1 VPLLGQLDGQLG
13 ADAAAPHDHAMHV
26 GFRLTPLGAN
36 GKPGPVVR
44 DDAVRRIPAV
54 ASVGTVLK
62 RVLLGRQVSS
72 AKLEH
77 TLLPKTLALP
87 VFSSDPLSSNAYATE
102 EMMLVLA
109 LAGAASFRLMVP
121 IALAIALV
129 LVIVITSYRQTVRA
143 YPKGGGSY
151 IVARENLGMI
161 PGLVAASAILQDY
174 VLTVAVSV
182 TAGTIAIVSAA
193 PGLADRRVGIALVLI
208 VFIALANLR
217 GVKEAGTLFALPT
230 YGFVILV
237 YVTLVTGF
245 VRCLSGCPLAST
257 AQMEIEAVQPLT
269 LFLILRAFSSG
280 STALTGVE
288 AIADGVQAFRR
299 PQSRNAAAT
308 LAFMGV
314 MTVGMF
320 LGLTLLA
327 RGLNVRVS
335 EELHGVK
342 SVLAQI
348 GDTVYDGGPMF
359 YVLQVFTALIL
370 ILAANTAYQD
380 FPRLSAILARDGFVP
395 RQFQNRGDRLVYSN
409 GIIVLSGVAMLLV
422 WAFDANL
429 TSLIQLYV
437 VGVFTAFTLSQAG
450 MVRRWIRLK
459 EGTWKRGAIING
471 IGASA
476 TGVVLVIVAVTKF
489 GRPPAPGAWIVL
501 AAMPVIVTFFLVI
514 YRHYERVRTQLVE
527 RRVRFGES
535 ASNRVLFVLT
545 DVDAAA
551 AEALGYVRAMRP
563 VSFKVAYVGSRPY
576 EEAAAR
582 WRDLAPTAPDLIS
595 ATDGSAVENVLRLV
609 RAIPRDPGDFI
620 TVVIPELFRK
630 ASLLQALKPTTFRL
644 KVRLLSEPQVVIT
657 DVPVLA
663 ADAEPLGVDGRPLI
677 PERIISLVFVGSVHD
692 ATIRAINY
700 ARSLNAHET
709 RAIFLAT
716 EPEETPGFLEEW
728 AARGIGI
735 PLDVVEAPFR
745 DLGPPLLEEVR
756 RVTSDRRTVAAVV
769 LPEFLVT
776 RWWHRILHN
785 NRALFIKR
793 QLLFE
798 QRVILSS
805 VPYQLGSS
813 DGS

>member
-1 VPLLGQLDGQLG
+1 
-13 ADAAAPHDHAMHV
+13 
-26 GFRLTPLGAN
+26 
-36 GKPGPVVR
+36 
-44 DDAVRRIPAV
+44 V
-54 ASVGTVLK
+54 ATVGTVLK

-121 IALAIALV
+121 IALLIALV

-151 IVARENLGMI
+151 IVARENLGTI
-161 PGLVAASAILQDY
+161 PGLIAASAILQDY
-174 VLTVAVSV
+174 VLTVAVSI
-182 TAGTIAIVSAA
+182 TAGTVAIVSAA
-193 PGLADRRVGIALVLI
+193 PGLADQRLGIALVLI
-208 VFIALANLR
+208 LLIALANLR

-237 YVTLVTGF
+237 YITLVTGF
-245 VRCLSGCPLAST
+245 VRCLSGCPLAET
-257 AQMEIEAVQPLT
+257 ARLEVEAVQPLT

-327 RGLNVRVS
+327 RGLQVRVS

-348 GDTVYDGGPMF
+348 GDTVYDGGTMF

-450 MVRRWIRLK
+450 MVRRWVRLK
-459 EGTWKRGAIING
+459 EGSWRRSAIING

-476 TGVVLVIVAVTKF
+476 TGIVLVIVAVTKF

-501 AAMPVIVTFFLVI
+501 AAMPVIALVFSAI
-514 YRHYERVRTQLVE
+514 HRHYSRVHGELARG
-527 RRVRFGES
+527 RVRFGES
-535 ASNRVLFVLT
+535 GANRVLFVLT
-545 DVDAAA
+545 DVDPAA

-563 VSFKVAYVGSRPY
+563 LSLSVAYVGSRPF
-576 EEAAAR
+576 EDVASR
-582 WRDLAPTAPDLIS
+582 WHELAPSGPDLIPV
-595 ATDGSAVENVLRLV
+595 GNRNAVESVIRLIHQ
-609 RAIPRDPGDFI
+609 IPREPNDFI
-620 TVVIPELFRK
+620 TVVIPEMFAK
-630 ASLLQALKPTTFRL
+630 PSLISAALKPITFRL
-644 KVRLLSEPQVVIT
+644 KVRLLSEPQVVVT

-663 ADAEPLGVDGRPLI
+663 EGGRPVGVDGRPLI
-677 PERIISLVFVGSVHD
+677 PERIVALVFVASVHD
-692 ATIRAINY
+692 ATVRAINY
-700 ARSLNAHET
+700 AESLNAHET

-716 EPEETPGFLEEW
+716 EPEETPAFLEQW
-728 AARGIGI
+728 AERGIGVR
-735 PLDVVEAPFR
+735 LDVVEAPFR

-756 RVTSDRRTVAAVV
+756 RVTSDPGTVAAVIM
-769 LPEFLVT
+769 PEFLVT
-776 RWWHRILHN
+776 KWWHRVLHN
-785 NRALFIKR
+785 NRALFVKR

-798 QRVILSS
+798 PRVILSS
-805 VPYQLGSS
+805 VPYQLGRP